1 MVAHPFRIYG
11 TTALA
16 ALQGLLHE
24 RVGAWLAEW
33 FGDQLASTTLRNVQ
47 GTADPLLP
55 AAAGAALTLGAQ
67 SDAFLVMLGAQ
78 SPGLGLLR
86 GLLGSGEGVLIP
98 ADADASLSARL
109 ERGVAAHSLQA
120 LYQNLADTTA
130 GVSRRDDAPGVSA
143 VELRRIFRLGSGWA
157 VLEISRHGCCLPV
170 LLGPALLAA
179 LLPPRVTPRR
189 GDLPRAR
196 SALAAQRLTLRA
208 DLGATTLT
216 VGQVSGL
223 AVGDVVKLDQRFD
236 ASVHLGIPGR
246 QLAQGRVGMH
256 DGHRAIRLAAT

>member
-1 MVAHPFRIYG
+1 MAHPFRIYG
-11 TTALA
+11 ATGLA

-24 RVGAWLAEW
+24 RVGAWLADW
-33 FGDQLASTTLRNVQ
+33 FGDPLASTTLRNVQ

-55 AAAGAALTLGAQ
+55 AAVGAALVLGGQ

-120 LYQNLADTTA
+120 LYQTLAETTA
-130 GVSRRDDAPGVSA
+130 SVSRRDDDSGVSA
-143 VELRRIFRLGSGWA
+143 VALRRIFRPGSGWA
-157 VLEISRHGCCLPV
+157 VLEISRQGCCLPV

-179 LLPPRVTPRR
+179 LRPPRNTPRR

-196 SALAAQRLTLRA
+196 SALAGQRITLRA

-216 VGQVSGL
+216 VGQVNEL

-236 ASVHLGIPGR
+236 ASVHLGTPSR